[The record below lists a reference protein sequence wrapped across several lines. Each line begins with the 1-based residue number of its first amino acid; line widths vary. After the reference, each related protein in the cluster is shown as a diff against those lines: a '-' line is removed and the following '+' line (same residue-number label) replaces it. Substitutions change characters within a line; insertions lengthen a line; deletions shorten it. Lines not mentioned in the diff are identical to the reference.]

1 MNLYLTQ
8 VADLSYEFIGLV
20 AEALGL
26 PRDGLDQFYDAHEK
40 MQHRAKV
47 CVLVDTRIDYFIS
60 SVYKTSQ
67 IVKYPTLDEVS
78 SDQGV
83 GPHFDGG
90 FLTFVRCSMIYY
102 PRSLT

>member
-47 CVLVDTRIDYFIS
+47 CDLVNMHASI
-60 SVYKTSQ
+60 
-67 IVKYPTLDEVS
+67 TLS
-78 SDQGV
+78 HLYTKS
-83 GPHFDGG
+83 
-90 FLTFVRCSMIYY
+90 
-102 PRSLT
+102 PRS